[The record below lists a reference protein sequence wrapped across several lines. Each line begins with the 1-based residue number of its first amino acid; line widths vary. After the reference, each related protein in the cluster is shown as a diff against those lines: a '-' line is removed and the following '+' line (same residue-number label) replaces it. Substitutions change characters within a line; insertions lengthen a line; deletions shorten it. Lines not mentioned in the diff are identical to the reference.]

1 MQKKSDNNG
10 IGITIIKKPD
20 CKTAMLNII
29 TLVKSDFP
37 FNHPDIN
44 ICGDTCVGCP
54 KKLIELVETEIMHWE
69 SAIERG
75 EIPSFNE
82 ISGFAK
88 LCKNVRR
95 GLVRNGLLSG
105 ALSKE

>member
-1 MQKKSDNNG
+1 MR
-10 IGITIIKKPD
+10 KKPD

-29 TLVKSDFP
+29 TLVKEYFP
-37 FNHPDIN
+37 FEDSNIN

-54 KKLIELVETEIMHWE
+54 KKSIELVETEIMHWE
-69 SAIERG
+69 SALACG
-75 EIPSFNE
+75 ETPTFKD

-95 GLVRNGLLSG
+95 GLVRNGLLS
-105 ALSKE
+105 